1 MDSPRA
7 TNPFVML
14 FVPSPTRA
22 IIVSFAFRQTRV
34 PQRNFFASPSSM
46 SEPLAVAI
54 GDLLRAKHLKL
65 ALAESCT
72 GGLIA
77 SHITDVPGSSE
88 YFLGSIVAY
97 AYEAKEGLLD
107 VPHELLL
114 QHGAVSEP
122 IARELAKNARAK
134 FGADVTIGITGIMGP
149 GGATPTKPLGLTYIA
164 LSAPDTEWC
173 RHFVWTGNRLENKRD
188 SAHAALEM
196 LHEYLNRG

>member
-1 MDSPRA
+1 M
-7 TNPFVML
+7 T
-14 FVPSPTRA
+14 
-22 IIVSFAFRQTRV
+22 
-34 PQRNFFASPSSM
+34 
-46 SEPLAVAI
+46 EPLAIAI
-54 GDLLRAKHLKL
+54 GDLLRAKQRKL

-97 AYEAKEGLLD
+97 AYEAKENLLD

-114 QHGAVSEP
+114 DYGAVSEP

-134 FGADVTIGITGIMGP
+134 FGADVAIGITGIMGP

-164 LSAPDTEWC
+164 LSARNAEWC
-173 RHFVWTGNRLENKRD
+173 RKFVWQGNRLENKRH

-196 LHEYLNRG
+196 LHEYLLQV

>member
-1 MDSPRA
+1 MK
-7 TNPFVML
+7 T
-14 FVPSPTRA
+14 
-22 IIVSFAFRQTRV
+22 
-34 PQRNFFASPSSM
+34 
-46 SEPLAVAI
+46 EPLAIVI
-54 GDLLRAKHLKL
+54 GDLLRAKQLKL

-88 YFLGSIVAY
+88 YFLGSVVAY

-107 VPHELLL
+107 VPHDLLL

-134 FGADVTIGITGIMGP
+134 FGADVAIGITGIMGP

-164 LSAPDTEWC
+164 LFAPNADWC
-173 RHFVWTGNRLENKRD
+173 RRFIWTGNRLENKRD
-188 SAHAALEM
+188 SANAALEI
-196 LHEYLNRG
+196 LHEYLKRV

>member
-1 MDSPRA
+1 MP
-7 TNPFVML
+7 
-14 FVPSPTRA
+14 
-22 IIVSFAFRQTRV
+22 
-34 PQRNFFASPSSM
+34 
-46 SEPLAVAI
+46 EPLAAAI

-88 YFLGSIVAY
+88 YFLGSVVAY
-97 AYEAKEGLLD
+97 AYEAKEGLLN
-107 VPHELLL
+107 VPHALLL

-134 FGADVTIGITGIMGP
+134 FRADVAIGITGIMGP

-164 LSAPDTEWC
+164 LSASDADWC
-173 RHFVWTGNRLENKRD
+173 RHFVWQGNRLENK
-188 SAHAALEM
+188 SSAAHAALEI
-196 LHEYLNRG
+196 LYEYLEKVG